1 MAAGINEMEPS
12 KKKILII
19 DDEIDIVNILDDLFK
34 ARGFEVAKAIRGSMG
49 LDLAFKMKPD
59 LVILDLRMPG
69 LDGES
74 ALKELKERLPET
86 KVLIFTAWT
95 GTETKNRVLAKGAD
109 MFVEKPGDFEDLKD
123 RVIHLLERT

>member
-1 MAAGINEMEPS
+1 MNQ
-12 KKKILII
+12 KKILII
-19 DDEIDIVNILDDLFK
+19 DDEIDIVNILEDLFK

-59 LVILDLRMPG
+59 VVILDLRMPG

-74 ALKELKERLPET
+74 ALREIKERLPET
-86 KVLIFTAWT
+86 KVLVFTAWT
-95 GTETKNRVLAKGAD
+95 GTETRTRVLSKGAD

-123 RVIHLLERT
+123 KVTQLLEQRGARE